1 MFTLRMRSAYAQIIL
16 DARAIGPNLF
26 RFKSSL
32 SRLILLHVAR
42 EGGQCELRALLKQ
55 LDATSV
61 AARQHIHSLVVE
73 GFLDMETHRS
83 NRRCKIVCLTDKSRL
98 LLTDYEALLREAV
111 LKWIAVKDG

>member
-1 MFTLRMRSAYAQIIL
+1 MRSAYAQIIL

-61 AARQHIHSLVVE
+61 AARQHIHSLVTE
-73 GFLDMETHRS
+73 GFLNMETHPS
-83 NRRCKIVCLTDKSRL
+83 NRRCKIVCLTEKSRSL
-98 LLTDYEALLREAV
+98 LKGYEALLNEAV
-111 LKWIAVKDG
+111 LKWIAV